1 MTQETNKELT
11 RRFFEGFSAGDIS
24 VINEL
29 VSPDLIDHTTEVPDG
44 VSAFEMLTGNV
55 SMLKGA
61 VPDVKFVVTDIVA
74 EGSKI
79 AVFTTMTGTHE
90 GELMGLPAT
99 GNAISVNSVDFFR
112 FEDGQIV
119 ERWGVEDSLVMMT
132 QLGAIPPMTES
143 E

>member
-11 RRFFEGFSAGDIS
+11 RRFFEGFGAGNIS
-24 VINEL
+24 VIKEL
-29 VSPDLIDHTTEVPDG
+29 VSSDLIDHTTEVPDG

-55 SMLKGA
+55 SMLKDA
-61 VPDVKFVVTDIVA
+61 VPDVKFVVTDIIA

-79 AVFTTMTGTHE
+79 AVFTTLTGTHQ

-99 GNAISVNSVDFFR
+99 GNAISVNSVELFR

-119 ERWGVEDSLVMMT
+119 ERWGVEDSLALMT
-132 QLGAIPPMTES
+132 QLGAIPAMIES